1 MKAFTQPLHDLSE
14 YEQIVSDLAGHRTPI
29 HIDGCIDSQKCHL
42 ISSIGEPYPVKLI
55 VTYNEIKAKEIY
67 ADYQFF
73 DRNVFYYPAKDI
85 IFYNADIHGNLIVSQ
100 RMAVIKRMLEGEP
113 VTVITTIDG
122 LFDRLLPLEEIA
134 KNRLIFRAEDV
145 LPLEALSRELTAMGF
160 ERVSQVES
168 PGQFAVRGGILDIYN
183 LADEC
188 PYRLELW
195 GDEIDSIRSFD
206 AESQR
211 SIEQV
216 DKVII
221 YPATEYVMS
230 AAVRDRG
237 LKMIDQDMKRQVKR
251 LKDGQNYETATRLTQ
266 VIAELKENLEIS
278 SAS

>member
-100 RMAVIKRMLEGEP
+100 RMAVIKRMHEGEP

-122 LFDRLLPLEEIA
+122 LFDRLLPLEEIG
-134 KNRLIFRAEDV
+134 K
-145 LPLEALSRELTAMGF
+145 
-160 ERVSQVES
+160 
-168 PGQFAVRGGILDIYN
+168 
-183 LADEC
+183 
-188 PYRLELW
+188 
-195 GDEIDSIRSFD
+195 
-206 AESQR
+206 
-211 SIEQV
+211 
-216 DKVII
+216 K
-221 YPATEYVMS
+221 
-230 AAVRDRG
+230 
-237 LKMIDQDMKRQVKR
+237 
-251 LKDGQNYETATRLTQ
+251 
-266 VIAELKENLEIS
+266 S
-278 SAS
+278 SDF